1 MPRELEDVLHYF
13 LPGAEAEPHREP
25 RGDDGPPHEDV
36 ARPVALPILTLPVA
50 GRDVVRA
57 AFAWNLTV
65 ELTRL
70 GAPTTLIAP
79 RDPAV
84 APLWPDAGPGPMGVA
99 VEYVRASDAAALGHA
114 AVDAA
119 VRGAVEGTGEGVVA
133 VCVPPA
139 WLLRHRAVRPLLH
152 WMLLLST
159 PESRDL
165 LEAYALAKCAY
176 RRGSD
181 PLVGLV
187 VHGVRRMRDAAR
199 AFERVAEV
207 AVRHLGHSPVSYG
220 LLADDLHVYRA
231 IASRRPIGLEHP
243 QSRAARALRD
253 VARMVLEDSRKMS
266 IV

>member
-1 MPRELEDVLHYF
+1 LPRDLEDVLHYF
-13 LPGAEAEPHREP
+13 LPGAEAEPGLATR
-25 RGDDGPPHEDV
+25 DV
-36 ARPVALPILTLPVA
+36 VASAVHDAPRPVALPILTLPVA

-57 AFAWNLTV
+57 AFAWSLTV
-65 ELTRL
+65 ELRRL

-79 RDPAV
+79 RDPTV
-84 APLWPDAGPGPMGVA
+84 APLWPDAGPGPMGVG
-99 VEYVRASDAAALGHA
+99 VDYVRASDAAALGHA

-119 VRGAVEGTGEGVVA
+119 VRGAATESDGVVL
-133 VCVPPA
+133 VCVPPV
-139 WLLRHRAVRPLLH
+139 WLLRDRAVRPLLR
-152 WMLLLST
+152 WMLLLTT
-159 PESRDL
+159 PEPRDL
-165 LEAYALAKCAY
+165 QEAYALAKCAY
-176 RRGSD
+176 RRASE

-187 VHGVRRMRDAAR
+187 VHGVRRLRDAER
-199 AFERVAEV
+199 AFDRVAGV

-253 VARMVLEDSRKMS
+253 VARMLLEDSRKMS